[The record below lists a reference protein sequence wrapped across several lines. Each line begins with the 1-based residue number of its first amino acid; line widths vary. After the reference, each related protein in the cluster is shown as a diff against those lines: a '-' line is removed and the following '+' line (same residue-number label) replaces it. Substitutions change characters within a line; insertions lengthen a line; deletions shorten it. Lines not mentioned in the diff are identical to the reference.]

1 MEPRPTRS
9 DPDAQYNLGAMYA
22 NGQGV
27 PQDEVESFRW
37 LRLAAEQGHAEAQYS
52 LGVMYSLGL
61 GVLRDFVIAH
71 MWLNIADANGVV
83 AESGGPARF
92 RHERLRYKSRIPG
105 RANSLSKPQR
115 DGDDQNQEDAVGRGR
130 SIVEGPQL
138 RQDLD

>member
-37 LRLAAEQGHAEAQYS
+37 FRLAAEQGHAEAQYS

-71 MWLNIADANGVV
+71 MWLNIADANGAPIARNGQDYLERDMTPDDISCATELARTCMV
-83 AESGGPARF
+83 SDYQDCGP
-92 RHERLRYKSRIPG
+92 
-105 RANSLSKPQR
+105 
-115 DGDDQNQEDAVGRGR
+115 
-130 SIVEGPQL
+130 
-138 RQDLD
+138 